1 MENKEATYK
10 LLKMLEGNSQFREVY
25 QAAHGENAVDNL
37 AARLKV
43 SQLEEK
49 VGEMSDAEYAKHR
62 KTLLEGVS
70 L

>member
-1 MENKEATYK
+1 MERNEATYQ
-10 LLKMLEGNSQFREVY
+10 LLKMLEGNDQFREVY
-25 QAAHGENAVDNL
+25 QAAHGEDAVENL

-49 VGEMSDAEYAKHR
+49 VHEMSDAEYAKHR
-62 KTLLEGVS
+62 RQLLEGAA